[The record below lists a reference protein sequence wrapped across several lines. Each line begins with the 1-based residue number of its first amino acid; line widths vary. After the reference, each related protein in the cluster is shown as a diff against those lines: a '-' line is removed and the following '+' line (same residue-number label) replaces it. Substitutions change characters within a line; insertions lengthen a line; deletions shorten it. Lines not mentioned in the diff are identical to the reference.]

1 MEFDE
6 EQGSILAMKSLEG
19 EVVQLK
25 KPVPISND
33 VEVGVYLCMCVVNC
47 FCVRGE
53 RGGLFLYYIQ
63 QTIFFRRSF
72 FLYSPCPNVE
82 GIKDVRWPRRSFEI
96 EH

>member
-33 VEVGVYLCMCVVNC
+33 VEVGVLIICV
-47 FCVRGE
+47 CV
-53 RGGLFLYYIQ
+53 L
-63 QTIFFRRSF
+63 
-72 FLYSPCPNVE
+72 
-82 GIKDVRWPRRSFEI
+82 
-96 EH
+96 

>member
-33 VEVGVYLCMCVVNC
+33 VEVGICLSMIMCV
-47 FCVRGE
+47 
-53 RGGLFLYYIQ
+53 LIY
-63 QTIFFRRSF
+63 
-72 FLYSPCPNVE
+72 
-82 GIKDVRWPRRSFEI
+82 
-96 EH
+96 

>member
-53 RGGLFLYYIQ
+53 RGGLFFYAIYNKQYFSDDPFSYI
-63 QTIFFRRSF
+63 
-72 FLYSPCPNVE
+72 
-82 GIKDVRWPRRSFEI
+82 VRVLTWRV
-96 EH
+96 

>member
-1 MEFDE
+1 
-6 EQGSILAMKSLEG
+6 
-19 EVVQLK
+19 
-25 KPVPISND
+25 
-33 VEVGVYLCMCVVNC
+33 MCVVNC

-53 RGGLFLYYIQ
+53 RGGLFFLYYIQ

-82 GIKDVRWPRRSFEI
+82 DIKDVRWPRRSFEI